1 MVRMTPMLQQYL
13 EIKAQNPDAVLF
25 YRMGDF
31 YEMFLEDAELSAPIL
46 QIALTSRNKNDEAP
60 IPMCGV
66 PHHSA
71 AVYIRKLVEKGYKVA
86 VCEQVEDPST
96 AKGVVKREVV
106 RVVTPGVQTEPE
118 ALRDDQSNFVS
129 CISLVGDRYGLAY
142 LDVST
147 GDFRST
153 SVGSLLSTLDEFGR
167 VSPAELLLDVEFDPG
182 SEDQAFAVAT
192 SSVVVTRVGLSSFD
206 LAQNAALLR
215 KKLAVENLEGLG
227 IADSPEQISAAA
239 SVLRYVMETQKND
252 IGHVTELRTYRLS
265 DAMILDESAK
275 RNLEL
280 VESLSRKS
288 RRGSLIDVL
297 DHTATAM
304 GARLLRDWICRP
316 LLKAR
321 PILERLDAVEELAEG
336 ISLRETVIDLLKKV
350 YDLER
355 LNARVALARAHP
367 RDLLALRDSFQ
378 SLPALQEYLL
388 EFHSSLL
395 KRIATS
401 LDTLDDLAEMIAKT
415 IRDDA
420 PISLAEGGVIRK
432 GVDPELDRYLD
443 ATRNNKEWIAALE
456 AREKAA
462 TGIPSLKVG
471 YNKVFGYYI
480 EITRTHFDKIPPEYI
495 RKQTLVNAERFIT
508 EELKDRETIILEA
521 REKQTRLEH
530 DLFVSLRE
538 SVAVHSSRIR
548 STAELLARLDVLS
561 SLAHAA
567 QLNGYVKPQILDTG
581 EISIREGRHPVVEK
595 SLPPGEFVPNDVRLD
610 MEGDQILVVTG
621 PNMAGKSTIL
631 RQTALITL
639 MAQIGSFVPALE
651 AAIGLVDRIFTRIGA
666 SDDLFRGYSTFMI
679 EMVETATIVHQSTP
693 RSLVIL
699 DEIGRGTS
707 TVDGLSIAWAVV
719 EYLHN
724 RRGRGVKTLFA
735 THYHELTGLSRLL
748 PRVKNFNI
756 AVKEWQGNVLFLRK
770 LVRGGASHSYGIEV
784 ARLAGLPRSI
794 IDRSREILG
803 ELESCGLPELS
814 GLLPGKTR
822 RSAGSRSRQVPF
834 EFLEKEPGP
843 LEKRLDELNPDM
855 LSPRE
860 AMQVLY
866 ELKQLLGKTP

>member
-1 MVRMTPMLQQYL
+1 MTPMLQQYL
-13 EIKAQNPDAVLF
+13 VIKAQNPDAVLF

-31 YEMFLEDAELSAPIL
+31 YEMFLEDAELAAPIL

-280 VESLSRKS
+280 LESLSRKS

-304 GARLLRDWICRP
+304 GARLLREWICRP

-336 ISLRETVIDLLKKV
+336 IALRETVIDLLKKV

-395 KRIATS
+395 KRISTS
-401 LDTLDDLAEMIAKT
+401 LDTLDDLGEMIAKT

-480 EITRTHFDKIPPEYI
+480 EITRAHFDKVPPEYI

-538 SVAVHSSRIR
+538 SLAVHSSRIR
-548 STAELLARLDVLS
+548 STAELLARLDVLA

-567 QLNGYVKPQILDTG
+567 QLNGYVKPRILDTG

-595 SLPPGEFVPNDVRLD
+595 SLPPGEFVPNDMRLD
-610 MEGDQILVVTG
+610 MDGDQILVVTG

-651 AAIGLVDRIFTRIGA
+651 AEIGLVDRIFTRIGA

-860 AMQVLY
+860 AMHVLY